1 MLGPLLNW
9 NDLPIRNGTLLY
21 KQLIPPLMEYVCTA
35 WRSAA
40 PSHVRKIQVFA
51 SLLVPLGT

>member
-35 WRSAA
+35 
-40 PSHVRKIQVFA
+40 
-51 SLLVPLGT
+51 